1 MAFGRGGK
9 RRGAGRKP
17 RLKTSEVLA
26 QLDPRALTSTIEPR
40 QVMLNVM
47 RHYYERNQH
56 QEAIRAAIAV
66 APYLHPR
73 LSSIEV
79 SPMDPSGKI
88 PGLVDLSKADNLEIC
103 RRLAFMFYMAGKT
116 ATANADSASVK
127 PAPGTAIAS
136 EAKTA

>member
-9 RRGAGRKP
+9 RKGAGRP
-17 RLKTSEVLA
+17 RGTKLTPEKRLA
-26 QLDPRALTSTIEPR
+26 KLVKLDPRALTSTIEPR

-47 RHYYERNQH
+47 RHYYERQ
-56 QEAIRAAIAV
+56 QFAEATRAAIAV

-103 RRLAFMFYMAGKT
+103 RRLAFMFYMAGK
-116 ATANADSASVK
+116 AASANAN
-127 PAPGTAIAS
+127 APKVAS
-136 EAKTA
+136 EVKTA

>member
-103 RRLAFMFYMAGKT
+103 RRLAFMFYMAGKA
-116 ATANADSASVK
+116 ATANAN
-127 PAPGTAIAS
+127 PAPAVPAVKAQGG
-136 EAKTA
+136 